1 MSLLCATLIC
11 MALFLGALLHWS
23 NFFIS
28 KSWIFETA
36 VTGFLLCQFASK
48 RFNSY
53 EMSNQKTNP
62 PSQKE
67 KNENLQATNTDETK
81 PSERRRRLLSAGGKD
96 ADVNSKQ
103 EVEKRETIQGTT

>member
-1 MSLLCATLIC
+1 
-11 MALFLGALLHWS
+11 
-23 NFFIS
+23 
-28 KSWIFETA
+28 
-36 VTGFLLCQFASK
+36 
-48 RFNSY
+48 
-53 EMSNQKTNP
+53 MSNQKTNP